1 MTVDQT
7 GKVTTLQKGEPVT
20 ITVKS
25 NDSGIEKDVILNPYV
40 RAKSIS
46 FSNSI
51 PTLLIKNKTGVE
63 VTETAYSLND
73 NKTFNIGL
81 TVIGENDGE
90 ASAVPVINIT
100 GDSIITIKDGK
111 ATLGDNAGVATVTA
125 FIDGEASPASF
136 TITILDFDIVEG
148 GEKITGTSHNMKG
161 GISDGNEYNL
171 SLSLLPTTYNSSE
184 QFNNLGFSSTWCF
197 DNSPS
202 KNEDGTWGSTR
213 NLIKS
218 NNFTA
223 KLYRCRLS
231 GDFYAADIDVTALI
245 NKDNSRIATISFRA
259 VGAKG

>member
-1 MTVDQT
+1 MTAAHFMLRWKARGGSLWRCWKILGAVA
-7 GKVTTLQKGEPVT
+7 TLLPSVWIVQNAVK

-81 TVIGENDGE
+81 TVIGENGGE

-125 FIDGEASPASF
+125 SIDGEES
-136 TITILDFDIVEG
+136 
-148 GEKITGTSHNMKG
+148 
-161 GISDGNEYNL
+161 
-171 SLSLLPTTYNSSE
+171 
-184 QFNNLGFSSTWCF
+184 
-197 DNSPS
+197 
-202 KNEDGTWGSTR
+202 
-213 NLIKS
+213 
-218 NNFTA
+218 
-223 KLYRCRLS
+223 
-231 GDFYAADIDVTALI
+231 
-245 NKDNSRIATISFRA
+245 
-259 VGAKG
+259 